1 MSKAKTMFVC
11 AECGASQPR
20 WAGQCG
26 ACRAWNT
33 LREMAVPD
41 GAHHAVL
48 RGPLEPSQAVALSAI
63 AADAAPRLIVPIGE
77 LNRLLGGGIV
87 PGSLILLGG
96 EPGIGK
102 STLVLQAAARL
113 AEVAGPVLYVSGEE
127 SAQQLKLRAQ
137 RLGLPGDG
145 LYVLAETNLDAVLVE
160 IERIGPGAVV
170 VDSIQTVY
178 LPEVTSTAGSVTQ
191 VRESAARLMRI
202 AKSRGLPIILIG
214 HVTKSGD
221 LAGPRVLE
229 HMVDV
234 VLQLEGDR
242 YHSYRL
248 LRSVKNR
255 FGSTN
260 DVGVFEMRGEGMVEI
275 PNPSE
280 VFLAERLAG
289 ASGSCV
295 TVTMEGTRPLLVEV
309 QALVSQ
315 VQGPVPPRRMAN
327 GIDTNR
333 LLLLVAV
340 LAKRFGMPLGNA
352 DVFVNVV
359 GGMHINEPAL
369 DLAVAL
375 AIVSSGRGAPVADD
389 LVILGEI
396 GLSGELR
403 SVGQI
408 ERRLSEA
415 AKFGY
420 RRALV
425 PSGALTRPLDVSGL
439 TPIGVRTLGAA
450 LDAAL
455 GARQAGGD
463 VGAD

>member
-1 MSKAKTMFVC
+1 MAKAKIVYVC
-11 AECGASQPR
+11 SECGASQPR
-20 WAGQCG
+20 WAGQCD

-33 LREMAVPD
+33 LREMRAPD
-41 GAHHAVL
+41 GDRRGPV
-48 RGPLEPSQAVALSAI
+48 RGPLEPSHALPLSAI
-63 AADAAPRLIVPIGE
+63 DADAAGRLVLPIGE

-87 PGSLILLGG
+87 PGSVILLGG

-102 STLVLQAAARL
+102 STLVLQAAALL

-127 SAQQLKLRAQ
+127 SAQQLKLRAE
-137 RLGLPGDG
+137 RLGLTGDR
-145 LYVLAETNLDAVLVE
+145 LYVLSETNLDAVLSE
-160 IERIGPGAVV
+160 IDRLSPGAVV

-178 LPEVTSTAGSVTQ
+178 VPEVTSTAGSVTQ
-191 VRESAARLMRI
+191 VRESAAKLMRV
-202 AKSRGLPIILIG
+202 AKALSLPMILIG

-289 ASGSCV
+289 APGSCV

-315 VQGPVPPRRMAN
+315 VQGQVPPRRMAN

-408 ERRLSEA
+408 ERRLAEA

-420 RRALV
+420 KRALV
-425 PSGALTRPLDVSGL
+425 PKGALGRKLETGGL
-439 TPIGVRTLGAA
+439 KAIGARTLGEA
-450 LDAAL
+450 LDA
-455 GARQAGGD
+455 GVGGREER
-463 VGAD
+463 GRAD